1 MNEWTSE
8 QLAAAVDGYRA
19 LQDAEAQGQKP
30 NKTELYRQL
39 ATAYGRTPKAWEY
52 RMQNISHV
60 LEQLGLPWVQGLR
73 PAKNVGAAVTG
84 QLVKLLGGSVPT
96 AVSGPALTDLK
107 RERDRAEEGGAFSP
121 DSVEDQRKRV
131 YASIV
136 RRQGQAKF
144 RSALLEAYD
153 GRCAMT
159 GWGVVDV
166 LEAAHIYPYLG
177 KDTNVVPNGLL
188 LRADVHTLFD
198 LQLISVDAKTME
210 ICVAPELR
218 ETGYGVRHGAPL
230 GLPDIAALGPDR
242 RLLKRHRA
250 LCAW

>member
-1 MNEWTSE
+1 MDEWTSE
-8 QLAAAVDGYRA
+8 QLAAAVDAYRA
-19 LQDAEAQGQKP
+19 LQNVEAQGQKP
-30 NKTELYRQL
+30 NKAELYRQL
-39 ATAYGRTPKAWEY
+39 AVAHGRTPKAWEY

-60 LEQLGLPWVQGLR
+60 LEQLGLPWLQGLR
-73 PAKNVGAAVTG
+73 PARNVGAEVTG
-84 QLVKLLGGSVPT
+84 RLIKLLGGDVPT
-96 AVSGPALTDLK
+96 AVSRATLTELK
-107 RERDRAEEGGAFSP
+107 RERDLAEEGGAFSP
-121 DSVEDQRKRV
+121 DSIEDQRKRV

-188 LRADVHTLFD
+188 LRADLHTLFD
-198 LQLISVDAKTME
+198 LQLISVDIETME
-210 ICVAPELR
+210 ICVAPQLR
-218 ETGYGVRHGAPL
+218 ETGYGVRHGAPIA
-230 GLPDIAALGPDR
+230 LPAIAALEPDR
-242 RLLKRHRA
+242 QLLARHRT
-250 LCAW
+250 LCDW

>member
-1 MNEWTSE
+1 MDEWTSE
-8 QLAAAVDGYRA
+8 QLAAAVDAYRA
-19 LQDAEAQGQKP
+19 LQNTEAQGQKP
-30 NKTELYRQL
+30 NKAELYRQL
-39 ATAYGRTPKAWEY
+39 AAAHGRTPKAWEY

-60 LEQLGLPWVQGLR
+60 LEQLGLPWLQGLR
-73 PAKNVGAAVTG
+73 PARNVGAEVTG
-84 QLVKLLGGSVPT
+84 RLIKLLGGGAPT
-96 AVSGPALTDLK
+96 AVSGAALTELK
-107 RERDRAEEGGAFSP
+107 RERELAEEVGAFSP
-121 DSVEDQRKRV
+121 DGVEDQRRRV

-136 RRQGQAKF
+136 RRQGQARF

-188 LRADVHTLFD
+188 LRSDVHTLFD

-210 ICVAPELR
+210 ICVAPQLR

-230 GLPDIAALGPDR
+230 GLPGTASLEPDR
-242 RLLKRHRA
+242 RLLERHRA
-250 LCAW
+250 LCPW

>member
-60 LEQLGLPWVQGLR
+60 LELLGLPWIQGLR
-73 PAKNVGAAVTG
+73 PARNVGAAVTG

-96 AVSGPALTDLK
+96 AVSGPTFTDLK
-107 RERDRAEEGGAFSP
+107 RERELAEEGGAFSP

-144 RSALLEAYD
+144 RSALLEAYE

-198 LQLISVDAKTME
+198 LQLISVDADTME
-210 ICVAPELR
+210 ICIAPQLR

-230 GLPDIAALGPDR
+230 GLPAATALEPDR
-242 RLLKRHRA
+242 RLLERHRA
-250 LCAW
+250 LCSW